1 MAVDNCIFQLVCA
14 KNMIKKKN
22 DRFIDAR
29 DVTMNIADNLYNNL
43 YITCSTKQNSTTV
56 EYNGSADKVFDFK
69 LFLLY

>member
-22 DRFIDAR
+22 DRFINAR
-29 DVTMNIADNLYNNL
+29 DVTVNMAD
-43 YITCSTKQNSTTV
+43 IGTCSTKQNSTTV